1 MEFLGKGKG
10 AAEGCAVDG
19 ALYRALAIGDLA
31 GAWLIAR
38 PVIERPKK
46 DKPSYLTA
54 FNCGLCLYRLGE
66 YEKALIELKLAEQ
79 SLGNP
84 PDLDIAERKLFLQAL
99 STVGRETAL
108 LPLDPEGGMPARYGL
123 IRARWLMAL
132 SLESLGRRLEVAP
145 LVRFLSQYQ
154 VEV

>member
-46 DKPSYLTA
+46 GKPSYLTA
-54 FNCGLCLYRLGE
+54 FNCGLCL
-66 YEKALIELKLAEQ
+66 
-79 SLGNP
+79 
-84 PDLDIAERKLFLQAL
+84 
-99 STVGRETAL
+99 
-108 LPLDPEGGMPARYGL
+108 
-123 IRARWLMAL
+123 
-132 SLESLGRRLEVAP
+132 
-145 LVRFLSQYQ
+145 
-154 VEV
+154 